1 MQQTNPALS
10 AKRAHQMFTVN
21 TFCLV
26 VEEIQCQLL
35 YMSLFRHDS
44 YSLPTLGPEG
54 SLTALHTGSSSLHLS
69 KKLTAFHS
77 FNLCIWMN
85 GIIKDDHLSELPL
98 RCVLYFSNQHKA
110 SCESSWLIQSVREL
124 FLKWFDC
131 DGKKCF
137 TSTQQSDQPLGKSG
151 KEKLQKGRTAVCFNW
166 ELHLEFYSY
175 WFVFWIHVKFH
186 QSIYTNTVAMEQ
198 WRADV
203 SRVISSM

>member
-44 YSLPTLGPEG
+44 YSLLTLGPEG

-77 FNLCIWMN
+77 FNLCI
-85 GIIKDDHLSELPL
+85 
-98 RCVLYFSNQHKA
+98 
-110 SCESSWLIQSVREL
+110 
-124 FLKWFDC
+124 
-131 DGKKCF
+131 
-137 TSTQQSDQPLGKSG
+137 
-151 KEKLQKGRTAVCFNW
+151 
-166 ELHLEFYSY
+166 
-175 WFVFWIHVKFH
+175 
-186 QSIYTNTVAMEQ
+186 
-198 WRADV
+198 
-203 SRVISSM
+203 

>member
-26 VEEIQCQLL
+26 VEEIQSQLL

-137 TSTQQSDQPLGKSG
+137 TSTEDQRGKLFG
-151 KEKLQKGRTAVCFNW
+151 
-166 ELHLEFYSY
+166 
-175 WFVFWIHVKFH
+175 
-186 QSIYTNTVAMEQ
+186 
-198 WRADV
+198 
-203 SRVISSM
+203 